1 MSGLVVRTSLID
13 LYREENQSSEIPALT
28 LETAEVTAVDQSGSP
43 DPTIQVALGTVYQI
57 LQSEGTQALDTESV
71 AFLSEAGLAVPEPS
85 LYNILPVYKDSER
98 SADTGVAIGVI
109 ALNTLNGYV
118 QSSLPAGTKRP

>member
-1 MSGLVVRTSLID
+1 M
-13 LYREENQSSEIPALT
+13 PALT